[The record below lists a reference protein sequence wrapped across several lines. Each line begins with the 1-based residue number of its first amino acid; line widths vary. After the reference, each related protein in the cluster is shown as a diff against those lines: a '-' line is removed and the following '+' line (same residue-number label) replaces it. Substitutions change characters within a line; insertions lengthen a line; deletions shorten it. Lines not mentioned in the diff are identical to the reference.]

1 MEESFDVECDE
12 TSNPP
17 RASLRSIKMELV
29 NITLE
34 RGAVVK
40 GPVTS
45 VESLGRQEGVPV
57 NLEGTP

>member
-17 RASLRSIKMELV
+17 RAFLRSIKMELV
-29 NITLE
+29 NITIG

-40 GPVTS
+40 GPVIS
-45 VESLGRQEGVPV
+45 VDSL
-57 NLEGTP
+57 T